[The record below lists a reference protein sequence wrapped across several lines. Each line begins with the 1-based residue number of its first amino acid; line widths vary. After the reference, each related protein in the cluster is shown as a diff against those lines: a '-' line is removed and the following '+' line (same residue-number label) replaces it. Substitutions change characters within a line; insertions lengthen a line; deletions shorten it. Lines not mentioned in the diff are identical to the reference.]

1 MKQTKEQDQKK
12 ILLTSRSDV
21 EHPWHASTVGDRN
34 VTLEYR
40 ENGHLCSG
48 EQTTAGVARCP
59 LYDMSD

>member
-34 VTLEYR
+34 VTLE
-40 ENGHLCSG
+40 
-48 EQTTAGVARCP
+48 
-59 LYDMSD
+59 